1 VKPYKKN
8 WMPGLVY
15 SILLVF
21 ILGFPFATNNLYLL
35 HILILAGMWSI
46 LCVSLHLLEIT
57 GLFTLCHAAFMG
69 IGAYASAILCMKLGW
84 SFWAALPLAGLIAA
98 SAAVLTG
105 SIFLRVKGLLFAIIT
120 FAFGE
125 AVMLAFSY
133 WPGLGGKDGLTGLP
147 VPNPIHLPL
156 GLDIKFAGKIPYYFL
171 TLIIVFISVWI
182 IYRVE
187 KSRLGRIFSAIQ
199 ANDTL
204 TESTGV
210 NVYGYRLL
218 SFGIGAFFAGITGSL
233 YGHYH
238 SYLAPMEF
246 GVWTSVMIFLL
257 VVIGGKKSLLGPV
270 IGAIFLTIV
279 PELLR
284 GAKMYAPLFYAVLVL
299 VVIFFLPEGLVSLPD
314 RIRSLK
320 KNVQKSATG

>member
-1 VKPYKKN
+1 VKSHNKK
-8 WMPGLVY
+8 WMAGLFY
-15 SILLVF
+15 GIFLVF
-21 ILGFPFATNNLYLL
+21 VLVFPFATMNLYLL

-46 LCVSLHLLEIT
+46 LCVSLHLLEFT

-69 IGAYASAILCMKLGW
+69 IGAYASAILSMKLGW
-84 SFWAALPLAGLIAA
+84 SFWATLPLAGLIAA
-98 SAAVLTG
+98 SVAVLTG

-125 AVMLAFSY
+125 AVMLAFSH
-133 WPGLGGKDGLTGLP
+133 WPGLGGKEGLTGLP
-147 VPNPIHLPL
+147 APNTIHLPL
-156 GLDIKFAGKIPYYFL
+156 GLDIKFVGKIPYYFL
-171 TLIIVFISVWI
+171 TLVIVFISVWI
-182 IYRVE
+182 IYRIE
-187 KSRLGRIFSAIQ
+187 NSRLGRVFSAIQ
-199 ANDTL
+199 TNDTL

-218 SFGIGAFFAGITGSL
+218 SFGIASFFAGITGSL

-238 SYLAPMEF
+238 TYIAPMEF
-246 GVWTSVMIFLL
+246 GVWMSVMIFLL

-284 GAKMYAPLFYAVLVL
+284 GAKIYAPLFYALLVL
-299 VVIFFLPEGLVSLPD
+299 VVIFFLPDGLISLPD
-314 RIRSLK
+314 RIRALK
-320 KNVQKSATG
+320 GNYQKSGTG